1 MERRLSGL
9 RAPAV
14 ADPEPGGVRSLWRT
28 LSREIQAGAGSVGAY
43 YDRRTLTLVHL
54 EKGLAGSRLM
64 QVAALPVPAEGLT
77 ALAPAVRE
85 LVRAWGL
92 EHPPAGLAVSPRL
105 GLVRPAIL
113 PAATKANLARV
124 VGYEID
130 RFLPLS
136 PDQLVFDYQV
146 VKETETELHLL
157 LMALP
162 RALVEDWLTLCGGA
176 GLSSVTVEPGPL
188 AGANALA
195 VMHGRPPAS
204 FLLLA
209 ADGPDFDLLQFSRR
223 RLKGWQAGKLTAG
236 LTLRG
241 LIPQESP
248 PEEAPQ
254 AFYLLG
260 SASLPAAL
268 RAGAGD
274 LPLPVVTETQVALK
288 GAPGGAATTPDVL
301 MAVGA
306 ALRGVGRVPFAVN
319 LLPEDQRATPKLTGL
334 LLTRFFSLLLFSLI
348 VVWSASIFIHSRITL
363 ARVERQVAELAPA
376 VREVEKQLQDTQNLL
391 KQYDDLKRRMEQ
403 YPGPLQILRELTEII
418 PDHTHLYSFR
428 LSKGQVEL
436 SGKSASASELI
447 NLLERSGRFTKTEF
461 VSPIV
466 TDETGSEI
474 FKIKADIKGAGR
486 SS

>member
-1 MERRLSGL
+1 MERRLSGIKT
-9 RAPAV
+9 PGV
-14 ADPEPGGVRSLWRT
+14 ADPEPGGVRSVWRT

-64 QVAALPVPAEGLT
+64 QVATLPVPGEGLT

-92 EHPPAGLAVSPRL
+92 ENPPAGLAVSPRL
-105 GLVRPAIL
+105 GLVRPATL

-136 PDQLVFDYQV
+136 PEQLVFDYQV

-157 LMALP
+157 LLALP
-162 RALVEDWLTLCGGA
+162 RTLVEDWLTLCGGA
-176 GLSSVTVEPGPL
+176 GLSPITVEPGPL

-223 RLKGWQAGKLTAG
+223 RLRGWQAGKLATAQ
-236 LTLRG
+236 TLAE
-241 LIPQESP
+241 LLPPDIP

-254 AFYLLG
+254 TFYLLG
-260 SASLPAAL
+260 SGNLPAAM
-268 RAGAGD
+268 RASAQD
-274 LPLPVVTETQVALK
+274 LPVPMVTETQVVLK
-288 GAPGGAATTPDVL
+288 GAPAGAATTPEVL

-319 LLPEDQRATPKLTGL
+319 LLPEDQRAAPKLTGL
-334 LLTRFFSLLLFSLI
+334 LLTRFFSLLLFSLV

-363 ARVERQVAELAPA
+363 ARVERHVAELAPA

>member
-9 RAPAV
+9 RAA
-14 ADPEPGGVRSLWRT
+14 AAAELEPGGVRSFWRT
-28 LSREIQAGAGSVGAY
+28 FSREIQAGAGSVGAY

-54 EKGLAGSRLM
+54 EKGLAGSRLR
-64 QVAALPVPAEGLT
+64 QVATLPVPAGGLT
-77 ALAPAVRE
+77 ALTPEVRE
-85 LVRAWGL
+85 LIRAWGL
-92 EHPPAGLAVSPRL
+92 ENPPAGLAVSPRL
-105 GLVRPAIL
+105 GLVRPATL
-113 PAATKANLARV
+113 PAAAKANLARV

-136 PDQLVFDYQV
+136 PEQLVFDYQV
-146 VKETETELHLL
+146 VQETETELHLL
-157 LMALP
+157 LLALP
-162 RALVEDWLTLCGGA
+162 RAVVEDWLSLCGGA
-176 GLSSVTVEPGPL
+176 GLSPVTVEPGPL
-188 AGANALA
+188 AGANAWAL
-195 VMHGRPPAS
+195 VQGRLPSS

-209 ADGPDFDLLQFSRR
+209 AEGPDFDLLQFSRR
-223 RLKGWQAGKLTAG
+223 RLRGWQAGKLSTG
-236 LTLRG
+236 TTLKE

-248 PEEAPQ
+248 PEAAPQ
-254 AFYLLG
+254 ALYLLG
-260 SASLPAAL
+260 GASLPAAL
-268 RAGAGD
+268 RAGVGD
-274 LPLPVVTETQVALK
+274 APMPVATEAQVVLK
-288 GAPGGAATTPDVL
+288 GAAAGAATTPEIL

-306 ALRGVGRVPFAVN
+306 ALRGVGGVPFAVN
-319 LLPEDQRATPKLTGL
+319 LLPEEQRATPQLTGL
-334 LLTRFFSLLLFSLI
+334 LLTRFFSLLLLGLV

-376 VREVEKQLQDTQNLL
+376 VREVEKQLQNTQNLL

-403 YPGPLQILRELTEII
+403 YPPPLQILRELTQII

>member
-1 MERRLSGL
+1 ML
-9 RAPAV
+9 RES
-14 ADPEPGGVRSLWRT
+14 EPGGPRSWWRT
-28 LSREIQAGAGSVGAY
+28 LSREIQTGAGSVGAY

-54 EKGLAGSRLM
+54 EKGLTASRV
-64 QVAALPVPAEGLT
+64 QRVAQLPVPGEGLPP
-77 ALAPAVRE
+77 LAPAVQE
-85 LVRAWGL
+85 LVQAWGL
-92 EHPPAGLAVSPRL
+92 ENPPAGLAVSPRL
-105 GLVRPAIL
+105 GLMRPATL
-113 PAATKANLARV
+113 PAAAKANLARV

-136 PDQLVFDYQV
+136 PEQLVFDYLV
-146 VKETETELHLL
+146 VNETERELHLL
-157 LMALP
+157 LLGLP

-176 GLSSVTVEPGPL
+176 GLSPVTVEPGPL

-195 VMHGRPPAS
+195 VMHGRPPAA

-209 ADGPDFDLLQFSRR
+209 ADGPDYDLLHFSRR
-223 RLKGWQAGKLTAG
+223 RLRGWQAGKLTSVTA
-236 LTLRG
+236 LAEL
-241 LIPQESP
+241 LPPEMP

-254 AFYLLG
+254 ALYLLG
-260 SASLPAAL
+260 SATLPAAL
-268 RAGAGD
+268 RAGAGN
-274 LPLPVVTETQVALK
+274 LPFPVVTETQVALK
-288 GAPGGAATTPDVL
+288 GTLPPGPTTPEVL
-301 MAVGA
+301 MAAGA

-319 LLPEDQRATPKLTGL
+319 LLPEGQRATPKLTGL
-334 LLTRFFSLLLFSLI
+334 LLTRFFSILLFGLV
-348 VVWSASIFIHSRITL
+348 VVWSASIFIHSRIAL
-363 ARVERQVAELAPA
+363 SRVERQVAELAPA

-391 KQYDDLKRRMEQ
+391 KQYDDLKRRVEQ

-474 FKIKADIKGAGR
+474 FKIKADIKGAARG
-486 SS
+486 S